1 MRKTSLIEKVRLFGR
16 SGIDIIEVL
25 GRSTIFL
32 FHALLGRGGI
42 GGSFGLQ
49 NRPLLSL
56 RIVGLP
62 PQYSHTRSS
71 A

>member
-16 SGIDIIEVL
+16 SGIDIVEVL

-42 GGSFGLQ
+42 GGGFGLLIKQ
-49 NRPLLSL
+49 
-56 RIVGLP
+56 
-62 PQYSHTRSS
+62 
-71 A
+71 